1 MNNIIVS
8 PHYVSTDIASQI
20 YNKGGNAVDAA
31 IATNLIQGIVAPET
45 CGIGGDLFA
54 LVWDPSKNEPDFLDA
69 SGYAGSF
76 ANPDDL
82 QNMESIPLNHP
93 ISVTVPGAVAGWI
106 ELSKKYGNLKVE
118 EILDLGIDLC
128 HEGFEINEELYNS
141 LIIHKEELSGQASG
155 YGFYRDNQPFE
166 KDKVIRRPQLGKTLE
181 QLKTNGLE
189 YFYDSEIA
197 KSISSSVNGI
207 LSLDDLRNYKAEWK
221 KPLHTNIY
229 GFDGWTSPPPTQGY
243 LTLSTL
249 KAIEMLDAENND
261 IHKIIETYRI
271 FAADRDNITYDYGK
285 NIKDFKGVDLDYI
298 QEKIKLFNPNHSKKF
313 DFPKPHGGGTAY
325 MNTIDKE
332 GLGVSLI
339 QSNFHGIGSRIG
351 VGSFGFF
358 LHNRGC
364 GFNLDSKHP
373 NYLKPGRKPLHTLS
387 PTIWS
392 KNGNL
397 EFIAGTRGGRYQPQL
412 LIQTILPYIQKSD
425 SFEKIIKEPRWVI
438 ENFSSDTISKLRFE
452 KINNEDLEILLKKG
466 HEVEVEN
473 KLNKAY
479 GPISIIYKK
488 DDGNFEGVCDVRVG
502 TEKVFNSF

>member
-8 PHYVSTDIASQI
+8 PHYLSTDIASQI
-20 YNKGGNAVDAA
+20 YNKGGNAVDAS

-69 SGYAGSF
+69 SGYAGTF

-93 ISVTVPGAVAGWI
+93 LSVTVPGAVAGWI

-141 LIIHKEELSGQASG
+141 LTIHKEELSGQASG

-166 KDKVIRRPQLGKTLE
+166 KGKVIRRPQLGKTLE

-189 YFYDSEIA
+189 YFYDSEIS

-229 GFDGWTSPPPTQGY
+229 GFDGWTSPPHTQGY

-249 KAIEMLDAENND
+249 KAIEMLDTENDD

-271 FAADRDNITYDYGK
+271 LAADRDNITYDYGK
-285 NIKDFKGVDLDYI
+285 NIKDFK
-298 QEKIKLFNPNHSKKF
+298 KLFNFIVLKITLLHYQRSNH
-313 DFPKPHGGGTAY
+313 
-325 MNTIDKE
+325 
-332 GLGVSLI
+332 
-339 QSNFHGIGSRIG
+339 
-351 VGSFGFF
+351 
-358 LHNRGC
+358 
-364 GFNLDSKHP
+364 
-373 NYLKPGRKPLHTLS
+373 
-387 PTIWS
+387 
-392 KNGNL
+392 
-397 EFIAGTRGGRYQPQL
+397 
-412 LIQTILPYIQKSD
+412 
-425 SFEKIIKEPRWVI
+425 
-438 ENFSSDTISKLRFE
+438 
-452 KINNEDLEILLKKG
+452 
-466 HEVEVEN
+466 
-473 KLNKAY
+473 
-479 GPISIIYKK
+479 
-488 DDGNFEGVCDVRVG
+488 
-502 TEKVFNSF
+502 

>member
-8 PHYVSTDIASQI
+8 PHYLSTDIASQV

-31 IATNLIQGIVAPET
+31 IATNLIQGIVSPET

-69 SGYAGSF
+69 SGYAGSL
-76 ANPDDL
+76 ANPEDL
-82 QNMESIPLNHP
+82 QNMTSIPLNHP
-93 ISVTVPGAVAGWI
+93 ISVTVPGAVAGWM
-106 ELSKKYGNLKVE
+106 ELSKKYGNLKIE
-118 EILDLGIDLC
+118 EILDLGISLC
-128 HEGFEINEELYNS
+128 HEGFEINEELHNS
-141 LIIHKEELSGQASG
+141 LTLHKEELSGQASG
-155 YGFYRDNQPFE
+155 YGFYRDNQPYPFG
-166 KDKVIRRPQLGKTLE
+166 KVIRRPQLGKTLE
-181 QLKTNGLE
+181 LLKINGLH

-207 LSLDDLRNYKAEWK
+207 LSLNDLRNYKAEWR
-221 KPLHTNIY
+221 KPLHINIY
-229 GFDGWTSPPPTQGY
+229 GFDGWTSPPSTQGY

-249 KAIEMLDAENND
+249 KAIEMLGPEHDD
-261 IHKIIETYRI
+261 IHKVIETYRI
-271 FAADRDNITYDYGK
+271 FAADRDHITYDYGK

-298 QEKIKLFNPNHSKKF
+298 EDKIKLFNPNYSEKF
-313 DFPKPHGGGTAY
+313 NFPKPHGGGTAY
-325 MNTIDKE
+325 MNTIDKN

-364 GFNLDSKHP
+364 GFNLLPGHP
-373 NYLKPGRKPLHTLS
+373 NYLAPGKKPLHTLS

-392 KNGNL
+392 KEGNL

-412 LIQTILPYIQKSD
+412 LIQTILPYIQKFD

-438 ENFSSDTISKLRFE
+438 ENFSNDTLSKLRFE
-452 KINNEDLEILLKKG
+452 KINNKDLEVLLQKG
-466 HEVEVEN
+466 HEVEIEN
-473 KLNKAY
+473 QFKKGN

-488 DDGNFEGVCDVRVG
+488 QDGNFEGVCDVRVG

>member
-8 PHYVSTDIASQI
+8 PHYLSTDIASQV

-31 IATNLIQGIVAPET
+31 IATNLIQGIVSPET

-54 LVWDPSKNEPDFLDA
+54 LVWNPSKKEPDFLDA
-69 SGYAGSF
+69 SGYAGSR
-76 ANPDDL
+76 ANPEDL
-82 QNMESIPLNHP
+82 QNMTSIPLNHP
-93 ISVTVPGAVAGWI
+93 ISVTVPGAVAGWM
-106 ELSKKYGNLKVE
+106 ELSKKYGKLKIE
-118 EILDLGIDLC
+118 EILDLGISLC
-128 HEGFEINEELYNS
+128 HEGFEINEELYSS
-141 LIIHKEELSGQASG
+141 LRLHKEELSGQASS
-155 YGFYRDNQPFE
+155 YGFFRDNQPHPYG
-166 KDKVIRRPQLGKTLE
+166 KVIRRPQLGKTLE
-181 QLKTNGLE
+181 LLKINGLQ

-197 KSISSSVNGI
+197 ESISSSVNGI
-207 LSLDDLRNYKAEWK
+207 LSLSDLRNYKAEWRE
-221 KPLHTNIY
+221 PLHINIY
-229 GFDGWTSPPPTQGY
+229 GFDGWTSPPSTQGY

-249 KAIEMLDAENND
+249 KAIEMLGPENDD
-261 IHKIIETYRI
+261 IHKVIETYRI
-271 FAADRDNITYDYGK
+271 FAADRDHITYDYGK

-298 QEKIKLFNPNHSKKF
+298 QDKIKLFNPNYSEKF
-313 DFPKPHGGGTAY
+313 NFPKPHGGGTAY
-325 MNTIDKE
+325 MNTIDKN

-373 NYLKPGRKPLHTLS
+373 NYLTPGRKPLHTLS

-425 SFEKIIKEPRWVI
+425 SFEEIIKEPRWVI
-438 ENFSSDTISKLRFE
+438 ENFSSETISKLRFE
-452 KINNEDLEILLKKG
+452 NINNEDLEILLKKG

>member
-1 MNNIIVS
+1 
-8 PHYVSTDIASQI
+8 
-20 YNKGGNAVDAA
+20 
-31 IATNLIQGIVAPET
+31 
-45 CGIGGDLFA
+45 
-54 LVWDPSKNEPDFLDA
+54 
-69 SGYAGSF
+69 
-76 ANPDDL
+76 
-82 QNMESIPLNHP
+82 
-93 ISVTVPGAVAGWI
+93 
-106 ELSKKYGNLKVE
+106 
-118 EILDLGIDLC
+118 
-128 HEGFEINEELYNS
+128 
-141 LIIHKEELSGQASG
+141 
-155 YGFYRDNQPFE
+155 
-166 KDKVIRRPQLGKTLE
+166 
-181 QLKTNGLE
+181 
-189 YFYDSEIA
+189 
-197 KSISSSVNGI
+197 
-207 LSLDDLRNYKAEWK
+207 
-221 KPLHTNIY
+221 
-229 GFDGWTSPPPTQGY
+229 
-243 LTLSTL
+243 
-249 KAIEMLDAENND
+249 MLDSENND

-298 QEKIKLFNPNHSKKF
+298 QEQIKLFNPNHSEKF

-351 VGSFGFF
+351 VESFGFF

-373 NYLKPGRKPLHTLS
+373 NYLTPGRKPLHTLS

-392 KNGNL
+392 KNGSL

-425 SFEKIIKEPRWVI
+425 SFEEIIKEPRWVI
-438 ENFSSDTISKLRFE
+438 ENFSSETISKLRFE

>member
-8 PHYVSTDIASQI
+8 PHYLSTDIASQV
-20 YNKGGNAVDAA
+20 YDKGGNAVDAA
-31 IATNLIQGIVAPET
+31 IATNLIQGIVSPET

-69 SGYAGSF
+69 SGYAGSL
-76 ANPDDL
+76 ANPEDL
-82 QNMESIPLNHP
+82 QNMTSIPLNHP

-106 ELSKKYGNLKVE
+106 ELSKKYGNLKIE
-118 EILDLGIDLC
+118 EILDLGISLC

-141 LIIHKEELSGQASG
+141 LTLHKEELSGQASG
-155 YGFYRDNQPFE
+155 YGFYRDNQPYPIG
-166 KDKVIRRPQLGKTLE
+166 KVIRRPQLGKTLE
-181 QLKTNGLE
+181 LLKINGLH
-189 YFYDSEIA
+189 YFYESEIA
-197 KSISSSVNGI
+197 KSISSSVDGI
-207 LSLDDLRNYKAEWK
+207 LSLNDLKNYKAEWR
-221 KPLHTNIY
+221 KPLHINIY
-229 GFDGWTSPPPTQGY
+229 GFDGWTSPPSTQGY

-249 KAIEMLDAENND
+249 KAIELLGPEHDD
-261 IHKIIETYRI
+261 IHKVIETYRI
-271 FAADRDNITYDYGK
+271 FAADRDHITYDYGE
-285 NIKDFKGVDLDYI
+285 NIKDFKGVDSDYI
-298 QEKIKLFNPNHSKKF
+298 QNKIKLFNPDYSKKF
-313 DFPKPHGGGTAY
+313 NFPKPHGGGTAY
-325 MNTIDKE
+325 MNTIDKN

-364 GFNLDSKHP
+364 GFNLLPGHP
-373 NYLKPGRKPLHTLS
+373 NYLTPGKKPLHTLS

-392 KNGNL
+392 KEGNL

-412 LIQTILPYIQKSD
+412 LIQTILPYIQKID

-438 ENFSSDTISKLRFE
+438 ENFSNDTSSKLRFE
-452 KINNEDLEILLKKG
+452 KINNKDLEILLQKG
-466 HEVEVEN
+466 HEVEIEN
-473 KLNKAY
+473 QFRKGN

-488 DDGNFEGVCDVRVG
+488 QNGNFEGVCDVRVG

>member
-8 PHYVSTDIASQI
+8 PHYLSTDIASQV

-31 IATNLIQGIVAPET
+31 IATNLIQGIVSPET

-69 SGYAGSF
+69 SGYAGSL
-76 ANPDDL
+76 ANPEDL
-82 QNMESIPLNHP
+82 QNMTSIPLNHP

-106 ELSKKYGNLKVE
+106 ELSKKYGNLKID
-118 EILDLGIDLC
+118 EILDLGISLC
-128 HEGFEINEELYNS
+128 HEGFEINEELYSS
-141 LIIHKEELSGQASG
+141 LRLHKEELSGQASS
-155 YGFYRDNQPFE
+155 YGFFRDNQPYPHG
-166 KDKVIRRPQLGKTLE
+166 KVIRRPQLGKTLE
-181 QLKTNGLE
+181 LLKINGLH

-197 KSISSSVNGI
+197 ESISSSVNGI
-207 LSLDDLRNYKAEWK
+207 LSLNDLRNYKAEWR
-221 KPLHTNIY
+221 KPLHINIY
-229 GFDGWTSPPPTQGY
+229 GFDGWTSPPSTQGY

-249 KAIEMLDAENND
+249 KAIEMLGPEHDD
-261 IHKIIETYRI
+261 IHKVIETYRI
-271 FAADRDNITYDYGK
+271 FAADRDHITYDYGK

-298 QEKIKLFNPNHSKKF
+298 QDKIKLFNPNYSEKF
-313 DFPKPHGGGTAY
+313 NFPKPHGGGTAY
-325 MNTIDKE
+325 MNTIDKN
-332 GLGVSLI
+332 GFGVSLI

-364 GFNLDSKHP
+364 GFNLLPGHP
-373 NYLKPGRKPLHTLS
+373 NYLTPGKKPLHTLS

-392 KNGNL
+392 KEGNL

-412 LIQTILPYIQKSD
+412 LIQTILPYIQKFD
-425 SFEKIIKEPRWVI
+425 AFEKIIKEPRWVI
-438 ENFSSDTISKLRFE
+438 ENFSNDTLSKLRFE
-452 KINNEDLEILLKKG
+452 KINNKDLEILLQKG
-466 HEVEVEN
+466 HEVEIEN
-473 KLNKAY
+473 QFRKGN

-488 DDGNFEGVCDVRVG
+488 QNGNFEGVCDVRVG